1 MNLIGS
7 SAKMKVVAR
16 GPAIEVRMNG
26 EKILQARDTTF
37 KSGYIGFRVYGWG
50 DYPCD
55 ATFANVRF
63 H

>member
-37 KSGYIGFRVYGWG
+37 QKRLH
-50 DYPCD
+50 
-55 ATFANVRF
+55 RF
-63 H
+63 PRLWLG